1 MILHF
6 SLDSED
12 SFTKTILNSI
22 YNNLPDSHYDIKTTD
37 LTDSTTA
44 ENLLNKEK
52 SFLSSE
58 FEKLRDSSYFLI
70 VFPFIISGIP
80 GLVKEWFDRILET
93 QNNILS
99 KQNVQNNL
107 KIKNLRGQD
116 NEKDNTSNESAIK
129 SPMFTGKKGMIITYT
144 DFPKEAF
151 QPNSL
156 HQSTIKRR
164 LHYFNWVTLKYVGI
178 EPCEPLVFYSNA
190 NVGFS
195 QNLLSHKST
204 FESNHFKKCNTNR
217 TNTVYGQPSAN
228 ASLHVESSNMIGNV
242 SEKVKVETGEIND
255 KDSKSQGTK
264 FSPPANRSKYYKHKA
279 REDFLNELIK
289 SVVSIDSIPI
299 IDLTDI

>member
-37 LTDSTTA
+37 LTDPTIA
-44 ENLLNKEK
+44 ESLLTKEK
-52 SFLSSE
+52 SFLTSE
-58 FEKLRDSSYFLI
+58 FEKLMDSSYFLI

-80 GLVKEWFDRILET
+80 GLVKEWFDQILET

-99 KQNVQNNL
+99 KQNDL
-107 KIKNLRGQD
+107 RILNLRGQD
-116 NEKDNTSNESAIK
+116 EKEKFKNDSATK

-190 NVGFS
+190 NVGFN

-204 FESNHFKKCNTNR
+204 FESNHFKKCNTNK
-217 TNTVYGQPSAN
+217 TNTLFGQPSAN
-228 ASLHVESSNMIGNV
+228 ASLHVESSNMLGNV
-242 SEKVKVETGEIND
+242 NEKVKVETGEIND

>member
-6 SLDSED
+6 ALDCEE

-22 YNNLPDSHYDIKTTD
+22 YNNLPESHYDIKTTD

-44 ENLLNKEK
+44 EYLLNKERK
-52 SFLSSE
+52 FLSSE
-58 FEKLRDSSYFLI
+58 FEKLKECSYFLI
-70 VFPFIISGIP
+70 IFPFIVSGIP

-93 QNNILS
+93 QNDLLNQVNEV
-99 KQNVQNNL
+99 KP
-107 KIKNLRGQD
+107 KNLRIHDKSRKASDMNGRSLFK
-116 NEKDNTSNESAIK
+116 EKR
-129 SPMFTGKKGMIITYT
+129 GMIITYT

-190 NVGFS
+190 NVGFN

-204 FESNHFKKCNTNR
+204 FESNHFKKCNTNK
-217 TNTVYGQPSAN
+217 TNTVLGQPSAN
-228 ASLHVESSNMIGNV
+228 ASIHVESSNMIGNV
-242 SEKVKVETGEIND
+242 NEKLKVETGEIND

-264 FSPPANRSKYYKHKA
+264 FSPPARSKYYKHKA
-279 REDFLNELIK
+279 REDFLNELIR
-289 SVVSIDSIPI
+289 SVISIDNIPI